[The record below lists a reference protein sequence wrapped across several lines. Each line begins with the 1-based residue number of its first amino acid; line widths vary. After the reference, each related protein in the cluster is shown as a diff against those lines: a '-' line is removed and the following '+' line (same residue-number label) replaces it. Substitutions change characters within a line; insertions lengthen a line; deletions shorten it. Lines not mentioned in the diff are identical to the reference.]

1 MKDIEIL
8 AYTYID
14 RDEFRKYCIEGK
26 PNGIGGHHTDP
37 QGRKIT
43 GVLDWLRGRGVRE
56 AHFFRSEKPTDHVQL
71 FAATIK
77 RKESYDVPWM
87 GNVPGFE
94 AMVNVEGLIG
104 KTDSFASFTDL
115 VASVKTDT
123 EMDNLYKKRRDS
135 LDALLIR
142 MAEKPEAMPTVGKQ
156 RLLAALRGELGSNA
170 DEVFE
175 EVEKK
180 FPDLLFRR

>member
-1 MKDIEIL
+1 MPVIEIV
-8 AYTYID
+8 AYTYNK

-26 PNGIGGHHTDP
+26 PNGMGGHHTDP

-56 AHFFRSEKPTDHVQL
+56 AHFFRSERADDHVQL
-71 FAATIK
+71 FAATIE
-77 RKESYDVPWM
+77 RKETFDVPWM

-94 AMVNVEGLIG
+94 AMINVEGLIG
-104 KTDSFASFTDL
+104 KTDSFKSFTDL
-115 VASVKTDT
+115 VASVKSDT
-123 EMDNLYKKRRDS
+123 EMDDLYKKRKDK
-135 LDALLIR
+135 LDALLIK
-142 MAEKPEAMPTVGKQ
+142 MEEKPELMPTVGKQ

-175 EVEKK
+175 EVARK
-180 FPDLLFRR
+180 FPDSL